1 MRDAIESLTERG
13 ELARAGIS
21 DLEIGYSARSAHEW
35 DQLSPALEA
44 FELVEMTTSSDR
56 REPPPYDLA
65 QPTPTF
71 QRLISALGASL
82 HSEASPLSTHFWPA
96 T

>member
-1 MRDAIESLTERG
+1 MTERG

-44 FELVEMTTSSDR
+44 FELVEMTT
-56 REPPPYDLA
+56 E
-65 QPTPTF
+65 F
-71 QRLISALGASL
+71 
-82 HSEASPLSTHFWPA
+82 
-96 T
+96 